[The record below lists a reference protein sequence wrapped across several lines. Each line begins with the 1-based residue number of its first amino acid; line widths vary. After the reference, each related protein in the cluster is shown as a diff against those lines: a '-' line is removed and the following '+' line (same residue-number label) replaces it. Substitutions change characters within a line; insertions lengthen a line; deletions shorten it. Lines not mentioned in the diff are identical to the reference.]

1 MLQRVLEQAGRL
13 LPRAKRY
20 PTERWLRGWLE
31 SKRLAAADFVIVS
44 FGKSGRTWLRVL
56 ISRLY
61 QQQHGLPEGSLIEFG
76 NFHRA
81 NSAIPRLL
89 FTHDNYLRDYT
100 GDGGSKK
107 AYAGKRVILLVR
119 HPADITVSQYF
130 QWKHRMRE
138 HKIALNEYPPRESDP
153 SLHEFTVG
161 ASGLPKVNQW
171 LNEWAAALDS
181 LPQHLIVSY
190 EALRRDT
197 LGTFAK
203 IADFL
208 GAGATPAQLADA
220 VEWAKFEN
228 MKQREAESASES
240 GRLKAADVDN
250 PDSFKTRRA
259 KAGGYRDDFTDT
271 ELATIEHAIATTLD
285 PRFGYAAQTIPTR
298 AGHQEAAQ

>member
-1 MLQRVLEQAGRL
+1 MLQRLMEQAGRL

-20 PTERWLRGWLE
+20 PTERWVRGWLE
-31 SKRLAAADFVIVS
+31 SKRLASADYVIVS

-61 QQQHGLPEGSLIEFG
+61 QQQHGLAEGSLIEFG

-81 NSAIPRLL
+81 NAAIPRLL

-100 GDGGSKK
+100 GDGGDKT

-138 HKIALNEYPPRESDP
+138 HKIALNDYPSRESDP
-153 SLHEFTVG
+153 TLFEFTMG
-161 ASGLPKVNQW
+161 SSGLPKVNAW
-171 LNEWAAALDS
+171 LNEWAAALDRI
-181 LPQHLIVSY
+181 PHHLVVSY
-190 EALRRDT
+190 EALRSDT

-203 IADFL
+203 VAEFL
-208 GAGATPAQLADA
+208 GARATPEQIADA

-228 MKQREAESASES
+228 MKQRESESASAS
-240 GRLKAADVDN
+240 GRLKAGDVDN

-259 KAGGYRDDFTDT
+259 KAGGYRDDFSDA
-271 ELATIEHAIATTLD
+271 ELAAIEHTIATSLD
-285 PRFGYAAQTIPTR
+285 SRFGYTAQTR
-298 AGHQEAAQ
+298 HQEVAQ